1 MSFEVYLVNSYQF
14 DTQQDQSLHLF
25 LLVTGGVSLILAL
38 LLAFFFFFFFVIKS
52 WEILPPPVL
61 NALICSA
68 NIQCL

>member
-38 LLAFFFFFFFVIKS
+38 LLAFFFFLVIKS

>member
-38 LLAFFFFFFFVIKS
+38 LLAFFFLVIKS

>member
-38 LLAFFFFFFFVIKS
+38 LL
-52 WEILPPPVL
+52 PPPVL

>member
-38 LLAFFFFFFFVIKS
+38 LLAFFFFFFFGH
-52 WEILPPPVL
+52 
-61 NALICSA
+61 
-68 NIQCL
+68 

>member
-25 LLVTGGVSLILAL
+25 LLVTGGVSLILTL
-38 LLAFFFFFFFVIKS
+38 LLAFFFSFLVIKS
-52 WEILPPPVL
+52 WEILPPPAL